1 MVYMTRLV
9 TITHYESITDELRPF
24 VEFQAAQKKIEVKQ
38 DTRIALLQ
46 VENIPSYFVVF
57 LDSGITLDEVIVE
70 LANQDLRLPEDL
82 KNILSQALKSN

>member
-24 VEFQAAQKKIEVKQ
+24 VEFQAARKKIEVKP

-57 LDSGITLDEVIVE
+57 LDSGITLDEVIQE
-70 LANQDLRLPEDL
+70 LANQDLRPPEDL
-82 KNILSQALKSN
+82 KNTLSQALKST